1 MHHHS
6 SLLPPPVRLCPS
18 LSTSL
23 CVCPCV
29 YLSLCPFV
37 SVHLAVLL
45 PVQICLYM
53 YVYKIIQSDHP
64 MTLFLSFY
72 LLSLSFVS
80 PFVGFSVGPQS
91 DVYVSFSVSMF
102 FCYSVVCLFKFVC
115 LSCMAVYL

>member
-45 PVQICLYM
+45 PVQICLY
-53 YVYKIIQSDHP
+53 VYPIIQSDHP
-64 MTLFLSFY
+64 MTLFLSVS
-72 LLSLSFVS
+72 LPSLCLSVCLSSLSLVS

-91 DVYVSFSVSMF
+91 DVYVSFSVSIV
-102 FCYSVVCLFKFVC
+102 FC
-115 LSCMAVYL
+115 